1 MGKHK
6 ADKKSQTFGK
16 QHNKAGQIPQA
27 PKVGSNEQN
36 QYR

>member
-6 ADKKSQTFGK
+6 SDKVSQISDK
-16 QHNKAGQIPQA
+16 QHNKAGHTPQA
-27 PKVGSNEQN
+27 PKVGSTQNN